1 MKNKTRKRMTTA
13 AAVSAF
19 GLIVVSAANAQAKAT
34 NAAAASGT
42 FTGGREYAYYGYVRV
57 QATVCNST
65 VTDVQVLEFP
75 NDNGLSKQINGVAVP
90 HLLHETVGGHTWK
103 VDLISGATFTSV
115 AYKKSLQEA
124 LKQAGL

>member
-13 AAVSAF
+13 AAVSAL
-19 GLIVVSAANAQAKAT
+19 GLIVVGAANAQAKAM
-34 NAAAASGT
+34 NAAAASRT
-42 FTGGREYAYYGYVRV
+42 FTGGREYAYYGYVKV

-75 NDNGLSKQINGVAVP
+75 NENGLSKQINGAAVP
-90 HLLHETVGGHTWK
+90 HLLQETVGGHTWK

-115 AYKKSLQEA
+115 AYEKSLQEA